1 MDTLR
6 VRLFSSAVR
15 WSSALTCAAVL
26 TAGVACG
33 EPVSNIVA
41 DVIIAGNQRVD
52 VQVIRDLIQTK
63 PGQYYL
69 PDVVKQD
76 TERIMK
82 SGDFDAVNV
91 ELDQTDG
98 KVVLTYRVTER
109 PLVKAVRIEGTKAV
123 QQRKVEGELST
134 KPGKPLNLAT
144 VKNDVERIR
153 KLYANQGFA
162 RTTIEYEVQD
172 AADGTGST
180 VIFKIKEGMPSY
192 VKEVHVSGNKNIST
206 TRITW
211 VMETKPRLLILLRKG
226 VFDEYTLKEDMWRIT
241 ELYQKAGYAEVK
253 VNYEV
258 KPTADNAGLAV
269 YVKIEEGLP
278 HYVGR
283 IVIRQAKLRGF
294 LATNLF
300 YEVEMYKG
308 GIFSPQAVEKD
319 AENIQNYYRSLGYAN
334 VTVIPKSIL
343 APQPDPTKRVVDVH
357 FEVKEGP
364 IFDFGNVFIS
374 GNKRTK
380 DLVIRRELNIL
391 PGDRYN
397 YYRLETSRQRL
408 INLDYFEKVDIREAD
423 SKSVPNAKDVY
434 INVTEKRT
442 GRIGFGAGYSSV
454 DQFVGFGEISQANF
468 DLFNWRNWFVGGG
481 QKVRLRAEVG
491 NKRQDVVF
499 SFTEPYFL
507 YETLRGHKV
516 SAGFDLYWRNHDFL
530 APDYRVMRFGGDIR
544 VGTPVN
550 FNWIPQLG
558 KYIGSIRAD
567 LTAIGEVINVDVD
580 DSLDYGDRVLKD
592 YARRVRRV
600 NPKTGRIHAVYPAWA
615 FATKD
620 KYLEEDKGTFVQFS
634 PVLTLT
640 RDTRDSILLPTR
652 GGETKL
658 MGKVGLG
665 STIYGLTELKHA
677 HYFKLFET
685 FERKKNYPFSG
696 PHVLETRGA
705 IGFATPN
712 TPLFDR
718 FFLGGPYEMRGF
730 GYRRAGPRDFSGE
743 NPLGGTTKLFGSLEY
758 TFPIYSYGDK
768 FSIRGAVFMDV
779 GNVWWKTRKYTRV
792 TRNGVG
798 DMYPYEVERSNIGEI
813 NLSGGVGLRV
823 HLPIGPLRLDYGI
836 PFIRDSE
843 SRDWTPFEG
852 FSFNAGASF

>member
-1 MDTLR
+1 MDTYR
-6 VRLFSSAVR
+6 VTNARSAAR
-15 WSSALTCAAVL
+15 WSFLVALILSANTHFLAAQ
-26 TAGVACG
+26 
-33 EPVSNIVA
+33 PISNIIA
-41 DVIIAGNQRVD
+41 DIVIAGNQRVD
-52 VQVIRDLIQTK
+52 TQVIRDLIQTK
-63 PGQYYL
+63 PGQFYL
-69 PDVVKQD
+69 PDLVKQD
-76 TERIMK
+76 TERLMK

-91 ELDQTDG
+91 ELDQVDG
-98 KVVLTYRVTER
+98 KVLLTYRVTER
-109 PLVKAVRIEGTKAV
+109 PLVKAIRIEGAQAIKL
-123 QQRKVEGELST
+123 RKIQDELST
-134 KPGKPLNLAT
+134 KVGQPLNQAT
-144 VKNDVERIR
+144 LKNDLERIR
-153 KLYANQGFA
+153 KLYANRGYAQ
-162 RTTIEYEVQD
+162 TIINYETRD
-172 AADGTGST
+172 AADATGST
-180 VIFKIKEGMPSY
+180 VIFKIKEGLPSY

-211 VMETKPRLLILLRKG
+211 VMETKPRLLILFRKG
-226 VFDEYTLKEDMWRIT
+226 VFDEYTLKEDIWRIT
-241 ELYQKAGYAEVK
+241 ELYQKAGFAEVK
-253 VNYEV
+253 VDYEV
-258 KPTADNAGLAV
+258 KPTADRAGLAV
-269 YVKIEEGLP
+269 FIKITEGLP
-278 HYVGR
+278 HFVGR

-319 AENIQNYYRSLGYAN
+319 TENIQNYYRSLGYAN
-334 VTVIPKSIL
+334 VAVIPKSVL
-343 APQPDPTKRVVDVH
+343 APQPDPTKRVVDVY
-357 FEVKEGP
+357 FEVKEGSLY
-364 IFDFGNVFIS
+364 DFGNVVIT

-408 INLDYFEKVDIREAD
+408 LNLDYFEKVDIREAD
-423 SKSVPNAKDVY
+423 SKTLPNAKDVY
-434 INVTEKRT
+434 INVAEKRT

-468 DLFNWRNWFVGGG
+468 DALNWRNWFVGGG

-491 NKRQDVVF
+491 NRRQDVVF

-507 YETLRGHKV
+507 YETLRGQKV

-530 APDYRVMRFGGDIR
+530 APDYRVMRFGGDLR
-544 VGTPVN
+544 AGTPVN
-550 FNWIPQLG
+550 FSWVPQLG

-567 LTAIGEVINVDVD
+567 LTAIGEVISVDVD
-580 DSLDYGDRVLKD
+580 DSLDYGDRVLVD

-620 KYLEEDKGTFVQFS
+620 KYLEEDKGSFVQFS

-658 MGKVGLG
+658 IGKVGLG
-665 STIYGLTELKHA
+665 SAIYGLTELKHA

-685 FERKKNYPFSG
+685 FPRKQTYFFSG

-743 NPLGGTTKLFGSLEY
+743 NPLGGTTKLFGSVEY
-758 TFPIYSYGDK
+758 TFPIFTYNDK

-779 GNVWWKTRKYTRV
+779 GNVWWKTRKYIRA
-792 TRNGVG
+792 TRNGLG
-798 DMYPYEVERSNIGEI
+798 DWYPYEVERSNIGEI

>member
-1 MDTLR
+1 MDTQR
-6 VRLFSSAVR
+6 VTHNGSAARWTMAVIFSLAV
-15 WSSALTCAAVL
+15 
-26 TAGVACG
+26 VAPYAMAQ
-33 EPVSNIVA
+33 PVSNIVA
-41 DVIIAGNQRVD
+41 EVIIAGQRRID
-52 VQVIRDLIQTK
+52 EQVIRDIIQTK

-69 PDVVKQD
+69 PDVAKQD
-76 TERIMK
+76 TERLMK
-82 SGDFDAVNV
+82 SGDFDAVTV
-91 ELDQTDG
+91 EQDEVDG

-109 PLVKAVRIEGTKAV
+109 PLVKAVRVEGTQAV
-123 QQRKVEGELST
+123 KLRKVEGELVT
-134 KPGKPLNLAT
+134 KAGAPLNQAT

-162 RTTIEYEVQD
+162 RPVIEYDIQD
-172 AADGTGST
+172 ADDGSGST
-180 VIFKIKEGMPSY
+180 VVFKIKEGAPSY
-192 VKEVHVSGNKNIST
+192 VKEVHISGNKNISA
-206 TRITW
+206 TRIQW

-241 ELYQKAGYAEVK
+241 ELYQKAGFAEVK
-253 VNYEV
+253 VDYEV
-258 KPTADNAGLAV
+258 KPTADNAGLAIHI
-269 YVKIEEGLP
+269 KITEGLP

-283 IVIRQAKLRGF
+283 IIIRQAKLKGF

-308 GIFSPQAVEKD
+308 GIYSPQAVEKD

-334 VTVIPKSIL
+334 VSILPKSIL
-343 APQPDPTKRVVDVH
+343 AQQPDTSKRVVDVH
-357 FEVKEGP
+357 FDVKEGS
-364 IFDFGNVFIS
+364 IYDFGNVVIS

-408 INLDYFEKVDIREAD
+408 VNLDYFEKVDIREAD
-423 SKSVPNAKDVY
+423 SKSLPNAKDVY

-454 DQFVGFGEISQANF
+454 DQFVGFAEISQSNF
-468 DLFNWRNWFVGGG
+468 DALNWRNWFVGGG
-481 QKVRLRAEVG
+481 QKIRLRAEVG
-491 NKRQDVVF
+491 NRRQDVVF

-507 YETLRGHKV
+507 YETLRGQKV
-516 SAGFDLYWRNHDFL
+516 SAGFDLFWRNHDFL
-530 APDYRVMRFGGDIR
+530 APDYRVMRIGGDVR
-544 VGTPVN
+544 LGTPIN
-550 FNWIPQLG
+550 FNWVPTVG

-592 YARRVRRV
+592 YARLVRRV
-600 NPKTGRIHAVYPAWA
+600 NPRTGRIHAVYPAWA

-620 KYLEEDKGTFVQFS
+620 KYLEEDKGTYVQFS
-634 PVLTLT
+634 PVLALT

-652 GGETKL
+652 GGETKWT
-658 MGKVGLG
+658 GKVGLG
-665 STIYGLTELKHA
+665 SAIYGLTELKHA

-768 FSIRGAVFMDV
+768 FSVRGAVFMDM
-779 GNVWWKTRKYTRV
+779 GNVWWKTRKYTRA
-792 TRNGVG
+792 TRNAVG
-798 DMYPYEVERSNIGEI
+798 DWYPYEEERSNIGEI

-843 SRDWTPFEG
+843 SRDWNAFEG

>member
-15 WSSALTCAAVL
+15 WSSALTCAAVFS
-26 TAGVACG
+26 AGVACG

-98 KVVLTYRVTER
+98 RVVLTYRVTER

-123 QQRKVEGELST
+123 KQRKVEGELST

-253 VNYEV
+253 VSYEV

-283 IVIRQAKLRGF
+283 IIIRQAKLRGF

-364 IFDFGNVFIS
+364 IFDFGNVYIS

-544 VGTPVN
+544 AGTPVN

-665 STIYGLTELKHA
+665 SAIYGLTELKHA